1 MILPKTDKLLSS
13 MAMRFDHSFGLMEEE
28 ERKTLI
34 ETMSH
39 VYDAFYQNIDQK
51 NIVSQFN
58 LDPISFKQLLE
69 EAEGNG
75 FYQP

>member
-1 MILPKTDKLLSS
+1 MILPKTDKLLGS

-34 ETMSH
+34 KTMSH
-39 VYDAFYQNIDQK
+39 IYDAFYQNLDQEK
-51 NIVSQFN
+51 ITSQFN
-58 LDPISFKQLLE
+58 LGLISFKQLLE
-69 EAEGNG
+69 EVEGKG